1 MKILELSAR
10 VFSLLIA
17 LTKMK
22 IVRVAAMIF
31 GLLVLLLLVVVLV
44 IHLSRGDKFAGIRFN
59 KPENY
64 IRTIPG
70 TDISFE
76 MIYLPG
82 GEFDM
87 GSSEDEPG
95 HQADEGPVH
104 RVRVN
109 PLWIGKTEVTWKEY
123 EQYAIMADSNIL
135 DAISLASPKI
145 NPEWLNRFAKWV
157 RQRTEMFVY
166 DLDAITRPSP
176 YYGAYDHGM
185 GRRTKPAIGISWPG
199 VKTYCEWLSKKTGE
213 NYRLPTEAEW
223 EYAAR
228 AGGSTAYC
236 FGDDPSELDDYG
248 WYEENS
254 DWETHKVGTSKPNAY
269 GIYDM
274 HGNVWE
280 FCADAYDSTYYA
292 TLSRKKVA
300 VDPLRK
306 HSEGLRPVLRG
317 GSWDDPDAELR
328 SASRLEKQDWWNER
342 DPQRPRGRWWLVDA
356 GMAGFRLVRSFE
368 E

>member
-1 MKILELSAR
+1 MKTLELSAR
-10 VFSLLIA
+10 VFRLLVE

-22 IVRVAAMIF
+22 IVRVAAVIL
-31 GLLVLLLLVVVLV
+31 GLLVMLLLVVALG
-44 IHLSRGDKFAGIRFN
+44 IHLSRGDKFAGKRFN
-59 KPENY
+59 TPENY
-64 IRTIPG
+64 TRTIPG
-70 TDISFE
+70 TNRSFE
-76 MIYLPG
+76 MVYLPG

-87 GSSEDEPG
+87 GSPEDEPG
-95 HQADEGPVH
+95 RRKDESPIH
-104 RVRVN
+104 RVRLK
-109 PLWIGKTEVTWKEY
+109 PFWIGKTEVTWNEY
-123 EQYAIMADSNIL
+123 EQYAIAADSLML
-135 DAISLASPKI
+135 DAVTLASPKI
-145 NPEWLNRFAKWV
+145 NPEWLGRFAKWA

-185 GRRTKPAIGISWPG
+185 GRRQKPAIGISWLG

-223 EYAAR
+223 EFAAR
-228 AGGSTAYC
+228 AGSSSAYS
-236 FGDDPSELDDYG
+236 FGDDPAGLDNYG
-248 WYEENS
+248 WYEDNS
-254 DWETHKVGTSKPNAY
+254 DWETRKVGTSKPNAY

-300 VDPLRK
+300 ENPLREP
-306 HSEGLRPVLRG
+306 SEGLKPVLRG
-317 GSWDDPDAELR
+317 GSWDDPASELR
-328 SASRLEKQDWWNER
+328 SAARLEKQDWWNER

-356 GMAGFRLVRSFE
+356 GMVGFRIARSFE
-368 E
+368 D